1 MKFLSAFLIA
11 ATLCTFA
18 STASAQ
24 DPLSL
29 KLAVGLKGGLAGSA
43 ASGVPESDVWNVAGT
58 DGIYDPNVFPA
69 FGLGGSVGLSFEARL
84 MDLIG
89 LESGVYLSYDN
100 GDGFQDINDGFGN
113 KIATVNQEQRTT
125 SIHVPLLAKFV
136 VPGAVVRPAFGL
148 GVEFV
153 MQQDT
158 KFTQDPD
165 DIYSN
170 PHTAETSS
178 YTLGMLTAGLE
189 FNVGVVRIPLE
200 LRLGYNLGFG
210 STTGDRVRSEGNNY
224 KTATIIYDGEYQGH
238 FGLFTGIVY
247 DYELFL

>member
-43 ASGVPESDVWNVAGT
+43 VSGVPEDEVWNIGGVDA
-58 DGIYDPNVFPA
+58 IYDPNVFPS

-89 LESGVYLSYDN
+89 LESGVYVSYDN
-100 GDGFQDINDGFGN
+100 GDGFQDINDAFGN
-113 KIATVNQEQRTT
+113 KITTVNQEQRTT

-153 MQQDT
+153 MQQET
-158 KFTQDPD
+158 TFTQDPQV
-165 DIYSN
+165 YSN

-210 STTGDRVRSEGNNY
+210 SKTSDRVRSEGNNPA
-224 KTATIIYDGEYQGH
+224 TATIIYNGEYQGH